1 MCEHVPYMLLNRSDS
16 ATLSCASIF
25 FSFKGIYVLL
35 FFFFND
41 SLSGS
46 RAEMLLSGCRQTLF
60 GGVVNL
66 H

>member
-1 MCEHVPYMLLNRSDS
+1 MNMFHICSSIAQTQPHLVVQAYFFLLRE
-16 ATLSCASIF
+16 F
-25 FSFKGIYVLL
+25 M
-35 FFFFND
+35 FFFFFYD

>member
-1 MCEHVPYMLLNRSDS
+1 MNMFHICS
-16 ATLSCASIF
+16 SIAQTQPHLVVQAYF

-35 FFFFND
+35 FFFND

>member
-1 MCEHVPYMLLNRSDS
+1 MCEHVPYMLLHRSDS
-16 ATLSCASIF
+16 ATRSCASIF
-25 FSFKGIYVLL
+25 FSFKGIYVL
-35 FFFFND
+35 FFFND
-41 SLSGS
+41 SFSGS

>member
-1 MCEHVPYMLLNRSDS
+1 MNMFHICSSIAQTQPHLVVQAYFFLLRE
-16 ATLSCASIF
+16 F
-25 FSFKGIYVLL
+25 MF